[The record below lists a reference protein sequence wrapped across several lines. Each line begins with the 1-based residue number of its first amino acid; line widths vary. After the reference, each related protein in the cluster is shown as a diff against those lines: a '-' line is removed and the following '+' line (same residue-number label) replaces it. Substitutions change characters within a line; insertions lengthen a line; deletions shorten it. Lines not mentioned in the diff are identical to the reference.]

1 MYVGRARFQ
10 KDCRIPSEKLIAW
23 SDVWA
28 MAMLYCRIVTK
39 EARQQVGLEVGSIA
53 VFYVMEVW

>member
-1 MYVGRARFQ
+1 MHAGRARFQ
-10 KDCRIPSEKLIAW
+10 KDCKISSENLIAW

-53 VFYVMEVW
+53 FFYMIEVW

>member
-1 MYVGRARFQ
+1 MHAGQARFQ
-10 KDCRIPSEKLIAW
+10 KDCRITSENLIAW

-28 MAMLYCRIVTK
+28 MAMLYCGIVTK

-53 VFYVMEVW
+53 VFYMIEV